1 MLVQLHAYETE
12 SVLSSSS
19 LLHSLNSNSYH
30 AQAKTLGKQISCI
43 PEIFDTSSK
52 LLISTYYDMANSQKM
67 LQKKKLILQLKKNLQ
82 KTKN

>member
-1 MLVQLHAYETE
+1 M
-12 SVLSSSS
+12 
-19 LLHSLNSNSYH
+19 
-30 AQAKTLGKQISCI
+30 SCI

-67 LQKKKLILQLKKNLQ
+67 LQKKKLILQLKINLQ